1 MSCRERDQIILAF
14 ALAANEGNI
23 AAEDFELAANEPERQ
38 HAQKSVEAARSYCH
52 HLRSVFLTHCEQ
64 HGC

>member
-23 AAEDFELAANEPERQ
+23 AAEDFEVAASEPERQ
-38 HAQKSVEAARSYCH
+38 YAQRSVEAARTYCH